1 VCFALLRGSAKHLMA
16 AWLIRLPAFA
26 MIFNGLA

>member
-1 VCFALLRGSAKHLMA
+1 VDDRCSVKHLMA

-26 MIFNGLA
+26 MIFDGLA

>member
-1 VCFALLRGSAKHLMA
+1 VVDRCSAKHLMA